1 MGALEQLG
9 RYLWQFKMTR
19 AGWYLAAAALFIGM
33 LAISSLEIPVFYL
46 FDGICGLF
54 VMTLVWGWLFSSRVH
69 VTGRPPDKATSG
81 EWVTA
86 KVRVKNPSRRA
97 IFDLSAGYFPL
108 PSVFVPS
115 KEDVILGELGPGAG
129 AAVPV
134 VLRPLR
140 RGVFELPALK
150 VYTSFPF
157 GVFRHEVGR
166 LAAHRLLVLPRF
178 HPLTSIDIPIGTR
191 YQPGGIALT
200 SNVGESPEYIGNR
213 EYRPGDPARRIDFR
227 SWARLGRPVL
237 REYQEE
243 YYCRVALILDTFIAK
258 RAMPTGGFRELEGA
272 VSLAAAVADCLARG
286 EHIID
291 LFAAG
296 PELHV
301 FRAGRH
307 TAHFDNILEILAGVE
322 RCASNPFELIAPAL
336 ADELGNISAVVCV
349 LLDWD
354 ASRELLVR
362 TAREAGCSVK
372 VIVVRQGETTLPLD
386 GHEAFVQ
393 ISPDDVLRDGVD
405 AL

>member
-1 MGALEQLG
+1 MGALEQIG
-9 RYLWQFKMTR
+9 RYLWQFKVTR
-19 AGWYLAAAALFIGM
+19 AGWYMAAAGLLIGM

-54 VMTLVWGWLFSSRVH
+54 VMTFVGGWLFSSGVH
-69 VTGRPPDKATSG
+69 VTCRPPDKATSG

-86 KVRVKNPSRRA
+86 KVQVRNPSRRA
-97 IFDLSAGYFPL
+97 VFEVSAGYFPL
-108 PSVFVPS
+108 PSAFVCS
-115 KEDVILGELGPGAG
+115 SEESMLGALEPGVA

-140 RGVFELPALK
+140 RGVFDLPALK
-150 VYTSFPF
+150 VYTTFPF
-157 GVFRHEVGR
+157 GLFRHEVGR
-166 LAAHRLLVLPRF
+166 LAPHRLLVLPRF
-178 HPLTSIDIPIGTR
+178 HPLTSVDLPIGTR

-243 YYCRVALILDTFIAK
+243 YYCRVALILDTFITK

-272 VSLAAAVADCLARG
+272 VSLAAAIADILARG

-296 PELHV
+296 PELYV
-301 FRAGRH
+301 FRAGRD
-307 TAHFDNILEILAGVE
+307 TAHVDNILEILAGVE
-322 RCASNPFELIAPAL
+322 HCASNPFELIAPAL

-354 ASRELLVR
+354 ASREHLVR
-362 TAREAGCSVK
+362 TAQEAGCSVR
-372 VIVVRQGETTLPLD
+372 VVVVRQGETTLPLD

-393 ISPDDVLRDGVD
+393 ISPDDVLRGGVD
-405 AL
+405 TL